1 MWRVK
6 DVINP
11 RKKRSVQIQFASIHL
26 FWRMGDQK
34 ITYQSHMWGKDWPPP
49 PSLIPHSKYRP
60 RVFSAFSLRKITLNK
75 QFIIIILTCIYLRVV
90 QKVRE
95 QSCFGL
101 FKWVLYQNGC
111 HKIPN
116 QIRVDL
122 NIFHKIKLKLEWS
135 RSRKVRMTQCENR
148 PNFLIELFYLNIYS
162 FTKTCRKTIMF
173 NWNIVSCVRHL
184 KPFSNE

>member
-1 MWRVK
+1 M
-6 DVINP
+6 I
-11 RKKRSVQIQFASIHL
+11 F
-26 FWRMGDQK
+26 
-34 ITYQSHMWGKDWPPP
+34 IT
-49 PSLIPHSKYRP
+49 
-60 RVFSAFSLRKITLNK
+60 SLRKITLNK
-75 QFIIIILTCIYLRVV
+75 QFIIIILIYLRVV

-116 QIRVDL
+116 HIRVDL
-122 NIFHKIKLKLEWS
+122 NIFHKIKLKLELS

-148 PNFLIELFYLNIYS
+148 PNFLIEFFYLNIYS

-184 KPFSNE
+184 KPFFKRVKDFWKISRHCKNTRKSDVAWPQWTVCHQ

>member
-1 MWRVK
+1 M
-6 DVINP
+6 I
-11 RKKRSVQIQFASIHL
+11 F
-26 FWRMGDQK
+26 
-34 ITYQSHMWGKDWPPP
+34 IT
-49 PSLIPHSKYRP
+49 
-60 RVFSAFSLRKITLNK
+60 SLRKITLNK
-75 QFIIIILTCIYLRVV
+75 QFIIIILIYLRVV

-148 PNFLIELFYLNIYS
+148 PNFLIEFFNLNTYS

-184 KPFSNE
+184 KPFSNEWRIFGRYHGTVKTPEKATSLDPNEQSVINNSVSTWLKHR